1 MVMFPINPAWGE
13 PLPGG
18 IYAAPTNTRYR
29 VYVSG
34 DQVVAEG
41 LRAVCGPYKPA
52 ENGSIF

>member
-1 MVMFPINPAWGE
+1 MFPATPARGA